1 MSGATRPVR
10 AMPDTSDARA
20 APHPPLWRPCAHKGL
35 RRGLPALRTAACRR
49 DSDDP
54 GIRAD
59 LANAVFAS
67 ALQRSDDP
75 STSQIRQAVVAAI
88 SAFGGPGCAGRAAQE
103 FGDHPETAVVRMCW
117 ARVAARAAFED
128 SHAEALL

>member
-1 MSGATRPVR
+1 MHP
-10 AMPDTSDARA
+10 AM
-20 APHPPLWRPCAHKGL
+20 
-35 RRGLPALRTAACRR
+35 
-49 DSDDP
+49 DDP

-67 ALQRSDDP
+67 ALQRSDEP
-75 STSQIRQAVVAAI
+75 STSQIRQAVAAAI

-103 FGDHPETAVVRMCW
+103 FGDHPETAVIRMCW

-128 SHAEALL
+128 SPAEALL